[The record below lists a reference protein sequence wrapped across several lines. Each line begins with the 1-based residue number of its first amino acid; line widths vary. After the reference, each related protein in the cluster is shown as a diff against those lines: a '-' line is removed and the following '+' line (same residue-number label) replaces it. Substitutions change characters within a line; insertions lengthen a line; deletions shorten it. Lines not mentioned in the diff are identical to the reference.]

1 MTKTL
6 TKKAEKSSG
15 KNGLHATSI
24 DIPSKSRVV
33 LVDMLNQSLAE
44 TFDLYSQVKQ
54 AHWNVK
60 GPHFYQLHTLFDD
73 TASEILE
80 YVDEL
85 AERATTLGGTAR
97 GTARMSADASTL
109 PEYPDDIANGMDH
122 VEALIERFAL
132 YTRLTR
138 ECIDKATEM
147 GDADTADLYTEISR
161 GVDKRL
167 WFLEAHTQAAR

>member
-24 DIPSKSRVV
+24 DLPGKTRVL
-33 LVDMLNQSLAE
+33 LVDMLNQSLAD
-44 TFDLYSQVKQ
+44 TFDLHSQVKQ

-60 GPHFYQLHTLFDD
+60 GPHFYQLHTLFD
-73 TASEILE
+73 EIATELLSF
-80 YVDEL
+80 VDEL

-97 GTARMSADASTL
+97 GTVRMASDASSL
-109 PEYPDDIANGMDH
+109 PDYPDDIASGMDH

-138 ECIDKATEM
+138 ECIDKAAEM
-147 GDADTADLYTEISR
+147 GDADTADLYTEVSR
-161 GVDKRL
+161 SVDKRL
-167 WFLEAHTQAAR
+167 WFLEAHTQAAH